1 MAFIAIA
8 SQTLASNASSVVF
21 SSIPSSFR
29 DLIIVCNY
37 TSSAAGAIQL
47 GMNAGV
53 TARTVWARGSGSA
66 TSSGYQQVTPLE
78 FGGNTFSSST
88 DRAQLT
94 IQIFDYAQTDKN
106 KTILT
111 RMDVATGSFPGTVM
125 IASQFLSTA
134 AITSL
139 TLNFGGGQTFQ
150 AGSVLSLYGVQA

>member
-21 SSIPSSFR
+21 SSIPNSFR

-37 TSSAAGAIQL
+37 TSSSAAALQL

-53 TARTVWARGSGSA
+53 TAKTVWAR
-66 TSSGYQQVTPLE
+66 SSGTAVSSGNQQVTPLE

-88 DRAQLT
+88 DRAQVV
-94 IQIFDYAQTDKN
+94 IQIFDYAQTNKN
-106 KTILT
+106 KSLLT
-111 RMDVATGSFPGTVM
+111 RINVATSTNGGTVM
-125 IASQFLSTA
+125 AASQFLSTA

-139 TLNFGGGQTFQ
+139 TLNFGGGQQFV
-150 AGSVLSLYGVQA
+150 AGATLSLYGVQA